1 MRFKQERNTFIPGKY
16 LKKINYVNNL
26 VADSNGNYSYSSV
39 PIETNISSDKV
50 NITANESYIYKVPT
64 KEAGDYVIYLTDK
77 EDTIFAQAEFSVIGE
92 GNVTANLTD
101 KANLKVKLDKD
112 DYNAGDTILL
122 NIITPYTGYGLINYR
137 DR

>member
-1 MRFKQERNTFIPGKY
+1 M
-16 LKKINYVNNL
+16 
-26 VADSNGNYSYSSV
+26 
-39 PIETNISSDKV
+39 
-50 NITANESYIYKVPT
+50 PT

-112 DYNAGDTILL
+112 DYKAGDTILL
-122 NIITPYTGYGLINYR
+122 NIITPYTGYGLITIETDKVHNSEWFKA
-137 DR
+137 DENNSIQEIKNS